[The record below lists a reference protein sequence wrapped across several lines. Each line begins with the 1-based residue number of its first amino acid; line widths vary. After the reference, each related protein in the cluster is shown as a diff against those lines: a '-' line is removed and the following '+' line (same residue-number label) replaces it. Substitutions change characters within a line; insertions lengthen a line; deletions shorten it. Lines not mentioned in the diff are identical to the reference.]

1 MVDVSAHSE
10 TPAPVMVEFGAPRWQ
25 AHLGGGFLGPE
36 SDGPLAWN
44 WLGESPAWV
53 VLTDLVPATRY
64 RATLEAAPFAPLGGD
79 LHEVALMAAGRTLLK
94 RVVPGSA
101 SDPIELAIPSGTI
114 PPATAASV
122 VCAPVGP
129 PILRVALDSTP
140 LCELTYLASSNLQLQ
155 DFSVTAPPANAP
167 TPVLHLRPG
176 HAISPTEAS
185 LSPDAR
191 RLSFRLFRLTLHPLA
206 D

>member
-1 MVDVSAHSE
+1 MVDVSAHSDP
-10 TPAPVMVEFGAPRWQ
+10 PASVVVEFGAPRWQ

-36 SDGPLAWN
+36 ADGPLTWN

-53 VLTDLVPATRY
+53 VLTGLVPGAQY

-79 LHEVALMAAGRTLLK
+79 LHEVALVADGMTLLR
-94 RVVPGSA
+94 RVFPGSA
-101 SDPIELAIPSGTI
+101 SEPIELAIPSGTI
-114 PPATAASV
+114 PPATDASV
-122 VCAPVGP
+122 VCSPVGP
-129 PILRVALDSTP
+129 PVLRVTLGSIP
-140 LCELTYLASSNLQLQ
+140 LCELDYVASSNLQMQ
-155 DFSVTAPPANAP
+155 DFPLTAPPADAP

-176 HAISPTEAS
+176 HAISPAEAN